1 MNNLETSRAE
11 KKTEE
16 TNKNIS
22 LKWIDNPE
30 VQELLDAVISIIA
43 EEYIEIA
50 THNPDIFFL
59 KKKEV
64 FK

>member
-1 MNNLETSRAE
+1 MNNLVPSRAE

-30 VQELLDAVISIIA
+30 VQKLLDVMISIIA

-50 THNPDIFFL
+50 SHNPDIF

>member
-1 MNNLETSRAE
+1 MNNLDPSRAE
-11 KKTEE
+11 NKTGE
-16 TNKNIS
+16 TNNTIS
-22 LKWIDNPE
+22 LKWIDNPK
-30 VQELLDAVISIIA
+30 VQELLDVVISIIA

-50 THNPDIFFL
+50 SQKPDLF

>member
-1 MNNLETSRAE
+1 MNNLDTSRAE
-11 KKTEE
+11 KKTGE
-16 TNKNIS
+16 TNKTIS
-22 LKWIDNPE
+22 LKWMDNLE
-30 VQELLDAVISIIA
+30 VQELLDVVISIIS

-50 THNPDIFFL
+50 TNNPDIF

>member
-1 MNNLETSRAE
+1 MNNLDTSRAE
-11 KKTEE
+11 KKSEE
-16 TNKNIS
+16 TNKTIS

-30 VQELLDAVISIIA
+30 VQELLDVVISIIA

-50 THNPDIFFL
+50 KQNPNIFT
-59 KKKEV
+59 KKEV

>member
-1 MNNLETSRAE
+1 MNNLDISRAE

-16 TNKNIS
+16 TNKTIS
-22 LKWIDNPE
+22 LKWINNQE
-30 VQELLDAVISIIA
+30 IQELLDVVISIIA

-50 THNPDIFFL
+50 THNPDIF

>member
-1 MNNLETSRAE
+1 MNNLDTSRAE

-16 TNKNIS
+16 KIKKIS
-22 LKWIDNPE
+22 LRWMDNAE
-30 VQELLDAVISIIA
+30 VQELLDVVISIIA
-43 EEYIEIA
+43 EKYIEIA
-50 THNPDIFFL
+50 THNPDIF